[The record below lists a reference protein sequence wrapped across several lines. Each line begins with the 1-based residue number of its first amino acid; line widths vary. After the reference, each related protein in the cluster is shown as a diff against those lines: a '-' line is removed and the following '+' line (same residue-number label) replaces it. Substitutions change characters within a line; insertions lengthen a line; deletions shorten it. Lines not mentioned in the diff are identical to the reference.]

1 MVTSSWTMREA
12 LKHPSTV
19 IIQNTFRSIHSVM
32 QIVKIHIFHR
42 YGQTEKFVL
51 YFNSVSI

>member
-1 MVTSSWTMREA
+1 MREA

-19 IIQNTFRSIHSVM
+19 IIQNTFRSIHNVM